1 MAKRFRY
8 ENSAVLLN
16 GFGHS
21 IKGEDIF
28 NVFCKFGDIQAIKF
42 LGRRQCVIEY
52 DSSES
57 CLRAL
62 ELNCTRHPG
71 LNSSSLSVT
80 LTTMIE
86 KPAKR
91 SAISSGQFVMLDPPR
106 FNNFLIPVLPS
117 FLSN

>member
-1 MAKRFRY
+1 MAKRFRI

-21 IKGEDIF
+21 IKGDDIY
-28 NVFCKFGDIQAIKF
+28 NVFCKFGNIEGIKF
-42 LGRRQCVIEY
+42 LGRRQCIIEF

-62 ELNCTRHPG
+62 QLNCTRQPG
-71 LNSSSLSVT
+71 LNASSLSVT
-80 LTTMIE
+80 LTNLVE
-86 KPAKR
+86 KPTKR